1 MNKFLAEP
9 SFSTLLQNFF
19 CQRLI
24 NQRNVSPQ
32 TIASYRDTFKL
43 LLRFAEK
50 SRGIRPAQMTLEA
63 LNVDLI
69 LSFLDYLEKE
79 RNNTIRSRNLRL
91 TAIRSFLNYAALH
104 APISLPIIQRVLA
117 IPSKRFDKPL
127 IGFLSREEVEAIL
140 SAPEPSTWTGLR
152 DQTMLTVLYNTGAR
166 VSEMIQLR
174 RSDVQLVQ
182 HHAVQIRGKG
192 RKERIVPLWR
202 STVKILRTWVER
214 LPSHGDTPLFPNRK
228 GIQMSRSGAQQ
239 RLDTAVQAACAR
251 CSSLIGRSISLHTM
265 RHATAMHLLQS
276 GVDITV
282 IALWLG
288 HESPA
293 TTHQYVEADLTMK
306 ERALSRLN
314 EVTPGNLRF
323 RANDE
328 LLAFLSQL

>member
-1 MNKFLAEP
+1 MSKPLAEP
-9 SFSTLLQNFF
+9 SFPTLLQNFF

-24 NQRNVSPQ
+24 NQRNASPQ
-32 TIASYRDTFKL
+32 TVASYRDTFKL
-43 LLRFAEK
+43 LLCFAEK
-50 SRGIRPAQMTLEA
+50 SRGIHPVQMTLEA
-63 LNVDLI
+63 LNADLI

-104 APISLPIIQRVLA
+104 ALTSLPIIQRVLA

-127 IGFLSREEVEAIL
+127 IGFLSRDEIEAII
-140 SAPEPSTWTGLR
+140 SAPEPSTWTGQR
-152 DQTMLTVLYNTGAR
+152 DQIMLTVLYNTGAR

-192 RKERIVPLWR
+192 RKERMVPLWK
-202 STVKILRTWVER
+202 STAAVLKTWMEQ
-214 LPSHGDTPLFPNRK
+214 LPNDCDTPLLPNRK
-228 GIQMSRSGAQQ
+228 GTQMSRSGAQQ
-239 RLDTAVQAACAR
+239 RLDTAVQTASAR
-251 CSSLIGRSISLHTM
+251 CESLMGRSISFHTI
-265 RHATAMHLLQS
+265 RHTTAMHLLQS

-293 TTHQYVEADLTMK
+293 TTHQYIEADLTMK

-314 EVTPGNLRF
+314 EVTPDNLRF
-323 RANDE
+323 RADDE
-328 LLAFLSQL
+328 LLAFLNQL